1 MELIL
6 AVDDDKSFLDMVSNQ
21 LNTIGY
27 RVIKASSGA
36 EGLEMARTGNP
47 DLILLD
53 IGMPVMDGFKVLT
66 QLKAD
71 ETLREIPVIM
81 LTSTSKKEDLH
92 KAMRFGVIDYILKP
106 YDLNV
111 FSKKIQSALNYSKVL
126 KDTIESERSQHIE
139 ISRSGGKT
147 VIAFLS
153 RLKEKYV
160 IDEARRIFSSHFL
173 KTTQRD
179 TTIVDL
185 RSLPD
190 LSPEEMPIIEAIVK
204 LFPGR
209 ELFIVAGRHYG
220 TVIAEADFDE
230 RIHLFISFGDLEL
243 HLEKGKR

>member
-36 EGLEMARTGNP
+36 EGVEMARTGNP

-66 QLKAD
+66 QLKVD
-71 ETLREIPVIM
+71 ENLRDIPVIM
-81 LTSTSKKEDLH
+81 ITSTAKKEDLH
-92 KAMRFGVIDYILKP
+92 KAMRYGVIDYILKP
-106 YDLNV
+106 YDVNI
-111 FSKKIQSALNYSKVL
+111 FSKKIQSALKYSQVL
-126 KDTIESERSQHIE
+126 KDKIESERSQHIE

-153 RLKEKYV
+153 RLREKYV

-173 KTTQRD
+173 KTTQKD

-190 LSPEEMPIIEAIVK
+190 LSPEEMPIVEAIVK
-204 LFPGR
+204 LFPDR

-220 TVIAEADFDE
+220 TVIAEADFDD

-243 HLEKGKR
+243 HLEKGNK